1 MAQKKKLK
9 SQVAELEKFYDE
21 PVPIMLIKDNA
32 KYKDDL
38 TVTLNGTNY
47 RLQRGVQIMLPRKVA
62 LVIERSH
69 KQELDAQAY
78 VDSLKG

>member
-1 MAQKKKLK
+1 MAQKKLK
-9 SQVAELEKFYDE
+9 SQVNELEKFYDE
-21 PVPIMLIKDNA
+21 KVPVMLIKDNA

-47 RLQRGVQIMLPRKVA
+47 RLQRGVQIMLPRRVA

>member
-1 MAQKKKLK
+1 MKK
-9 SQVAELEKFYDE
+9 SYEAELESYYNE
-21 PVPIMLIKDNA
+21 PVPIMLVKDNW

-47 RLQRGVQIMLPRKVA
+47 QIKRGVPVNVPRKVA

-69 KQELDAQAY
+69 KQELEAEKY
-78 VDSLKG
+78 IESLKA